1 MGLGDKKRPR
11 GLDKS
16 LMALILR
23 LTKDD
28 GMMVSNIGNTKNIG
42 FLSLKLTRYVEELK
56 RGFHR
61 IFLKSCRTCS
71 ALKYHGKRSEMG
83 RSDSEV
89 A

>member
-28 GMMVSNIGNTKNIG
+28 GGIVSNIGNTKNIG
-42 FLSLKLTRYVEELK
+42 ILCLKLDQL
-56 RGFHR
+56 
-61 IFLKSCRTCS
+61 ISS
-71 ALKYHGKRSEMG
+71 
-83 RSDSEV
+83 
-89 A
+89 